1 MLRLTSHIPHRYMV
15 LSVVS
20 SPSLTR
26 NHQQLQKI
34 WHLPFIPGTTSK
46 FPRYS
51 KLPCSSVNHV
61 SQVSCFSPG
70 ALRLYLV
77 LSVTRPVPTTSLLGL
92 PIYYLKLSSFP
103 SSYARNRC
111 ALLTMTQAL
120 SLTKPQSI
128 QSMTTHIWGPLLQDR
143 SEGEAQSYYLLIF
156 RQRV

>member
-1 MLRLTSHIPHRYMV
+1 MLRLTSHIPHRYTV

-34 WHLPFIPGTTSK
+34 FIPGTTSK
-46 FPRYS
+46 FLCYS
-51 KLPCSSVNHV
+51 KLPYSSVNHV
-61 SQVSCFSPG
+61 SQVSCSSPG
-70 ALRLYLV
+70 VLRLYLV
-77 LSVTRPVPTTSLLGL
+77 LSVTRPVPTSSLLGL

-128 QSMTTHIWGPLLQDR
+128 QSSHMTTHIWDPLLQDR
-143 SEGEAQSYYLLIF
+143 SEGEAQSYHLLIF
-156 RQRV
+156 KQRV